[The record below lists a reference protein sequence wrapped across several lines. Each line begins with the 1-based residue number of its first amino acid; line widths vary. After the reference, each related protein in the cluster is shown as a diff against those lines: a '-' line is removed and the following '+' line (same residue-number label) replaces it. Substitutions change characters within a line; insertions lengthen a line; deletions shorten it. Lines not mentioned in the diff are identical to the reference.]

1 MKMTVILA
9 FLLAAYIPVVQGT
22 VYKVVDENGKVS
34 FTQVPPLPKED
45 STSKVEKVSL
55 DHSSEARTRIS
66 TEFGQEYC
74 GEISLPRQSNASS
87 SSKRH
92 VQSILK
98 SKERWEES
106 LTRISRDM
114 EKSSQ
119 NQINSSGRYNS
130 RPGYK
135 TQQNQKYQKK
145 FRETTQNMR
154 DLRCAIHWASAKH
167 EQIELHEDSDK
178 SERLR
183 LKGIIATLKNTLS
196 KQCGKLPV
204 LDPTNERNESMRK
217 KWHSCSKHYVRDLNK
232 VQNKL
237 NRL

>member
-1 MKMTVILA
+1 MKITVILT
-9 FLLAAYIPVVQGT
+9 FLLAAYMPLAHGT

-34 FTQVPPLPKED
+34 FTQVPPLPKAD

-74 GEISLPRQSNASS
+74 GEISLPKQSNSNS
-87 SSKRH
+87 SSKKH
-92 VQSILK
+92 VQSILR
-98 SKERWEES
+98 SRERWEES
-106 LTRISRDM
+106 LARISRDM

-119 NQINSSGRYNS
+119 NQINSNARYNS
-130 RPGYK
+130 RPDYK
-135 TQQNQKYQKK
+135 TQQNKQYQKK

-154 DLRCAIHWASAKH
+154 DLRCAIHWAGAKR

-196 KQCGKLPV
+196 RQCGKLPA

-217 KWHSCSKHYVRDLNK
+217 KWHTCSKHHVRDLNK

>member
-1 MKMTVILA
+1 MKVTVILS
-9 FLLAAYIPVVQGT
+9 FLIAAYMPVAQGT

-34 FTQVPPLPKED
+34 FTQVPPLPKQD
-45 STSKVEKVSL
+45 STSKVEKVAL
-55 DHSSEARTRIS
+55 DHSSEARSRIT

-74 GEISLPRQSNASS
+74 GEISLPRQSNSSS
-87 SSKRH
+87 SSKKY
-92 VQSILK
+92 VQNILK
-98 SKERWEES
+98 SQERWEES
-106 LTRISRDM
+106 LKRVSLDM

-119 NQINSSGRYNS
+119 NQINSKKHYNS

-135 TQQNQKYQKK
+135 NQQNSQYQQK
-145 FRETTQNMR
+145 FREITQNMR

-167 EQIELHEDSDK
+167 EQIEFHEDSDK
-178 SERLR
+178 AERLR
-183 LKGIIATLKNTLS
+183 LKGIITTLKNTLS
-196 KQCGKLPV
+196 NRCGELPV